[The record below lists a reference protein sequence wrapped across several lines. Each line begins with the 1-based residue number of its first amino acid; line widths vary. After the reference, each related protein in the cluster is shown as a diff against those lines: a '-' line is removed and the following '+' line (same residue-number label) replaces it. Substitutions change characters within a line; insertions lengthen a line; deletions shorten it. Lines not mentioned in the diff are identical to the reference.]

1 MLYLYLYLV
10 IFFILNEKRF
20 DVNKRIKQVLTVT
33 TIGIAF
39 IVAFMTNIPAWGKI
53 AFFIVPLVMVTINSK
68 GSRLMGKA
76 NQLIQKRDNSL
87 IPQAIELYTEAL
99 RAGVTDNFQM
109 IAATMLIQHGDPE
122 VGRKYLEPLTTN
134 PKKDIR
140 CPAKISLS
148 MYYWIKKDLG
158 KAISLCEEVRDENYR
173 NRNLYTNLC
182 TYYIDRGNTKEFEK
196 LLKEAVSTGNVGVPI
211 YDLEAVS
218 SMLKNNYQR
227 AGEILT
233 SLLASIEPSFPDPYI
248 HMAVVKL
255 HYGNVRDAIELMKK
269 AERTVFSNTVLYA
282 EEEIIRIRE
291 GLENPDTRLQYVTSL
306 QNSLSDIVNGRR
318 IKLVENDKPRC
329 EDDILPGYH
338 EEPSFK
344 ENNNL
349 NRFLNEN
356 IQEKDERELNTD
368 ITDDDE
374 EWLRKHSEE
383 N

>member
-1 MLYLYLYLV
+1 M
-10 IFFILNEKRF
+10 
-20 DVNKRIKQVLTVT
+20 NKRIKQVLTVT

-39 IVAFMTNIPAWGKI
+39 IVAFLTNIPAWGKI

-76 NQLIQKRDNSL
+76 NQMIQKRDNSL
-87 IPQAIELYTEAL
+87 IPQAVELYAEAL
-99 RAGVTDNFQM
+99 KAGVPDNFQM
-109 IAATMLIQHGDPE
+109 VAATMLIQHGDPE
-122 VGRKYLEPLTTN
+122 IGKKYLEPLLTN
-134 PKKDIR
+134 PKKEIR

-182 TYYIDRGNTKEFEK
+182 TYYIDRGNTKEFDK

-218 SMLKNNYQR
+218 SMLKNDYKR

-233 SLLASIEPSFPDPYI
+233 SLLAAAEPSFADPYI

-255 HYGNVRDAIELMKK
+255 HYGNVRDAIELLRK
-269 AERTVFSNTVLYA
+269 AENTVFSNTVLYR
-282 EEEIIRIRE
+282 EDEIVKIRK
-291 GLENPDTRLQYVTSL
+291 GLENPNTRLQYVMSL
-306 QNSLSDIVNGRR
+306 QTNLSDIINGRK

-329 EDDILPGYH
+329 EDDMLPGYQP
-338 EEPSFK
+338 EPSFK
-344 ENNNL
+344 EDNNL

-374 EWLRKHSEE
+374 EWIKHHSG

>member
-1 MLYLYLYLV
+1 MLYLYLYLDC
-10 IFFILNEKRF
+10 IIYEKRF
-20 DVNKRIKQVLTVT
+20 DVNKRIKQSLTVAT
-33 TIGIAF
+33 LGIAF
-39 IVAFMTNIPAWGKI
+39 IVAFLTRIPAWGKI

-68 GSRLMGKA
+68 GSRLMAKA
-76 NQLIQKRDNSL
+76 NQIIQKRDNSL
-87 IPQAIELYTEAL
+87 IPDAIKLYSEAL
-99 RAGVTDNFQM
+99 KAGVPDNFQM
-109 IAATMLIQHGDPE
+109 VAATMLIQHGDPE
-122 VGRKYLEPLTTN
+122 EGRKYLEPLLN
-134 PKKDIR
+134 HPKKEVR

-196 LLKEAVSTGNVGVPI
+196 LLKEAVTTGNVGVPI

-218 SMLKNNYQR
+218 SMLRNDYKR

-233 SLLASIEPSFPDPYI
+233 SLFAQAEPSFADPYI
-248 HMAVVKL
+248 HMAVIKL
-255 HYGNVRDAIELMKK
+255 HYGNVRDAIELLRK

-282 EEEIIRIRE
+282 LDEIVKIKE
-291 GLENPDTRLQYVTSL
+291 GLENPDTRLQYVHSL
-306 QNSLSDIVNGRR
+306 ENNLSDIINGRR
-318 IKLVENDKPRC
+318 IKLVENKYPVC
-329 EDDILPGYH
+329 NDDMLEGCP

-344 ENNNL
+344 EDNNL
-349 NRFLNEN
+349 NHFLSEN
-356 IQEKDERELNTD
+356 IHEKDERELNTD

-374 EWLRKHSEE
+374 EWIRKHSD